1 MSHGTLAHTP
11 AVRASILLI
20 LSDNGAVG
28 ENNNIAAVSATVD
41 AVIPKISCDV
51 GMHEHPGL

>member
-1 MSHGTLAHTP
+1 MLS
-11 AVRASILLI
+11 SILLF
-20 LSDNGAVG
+20 LSVDVAVA

-41 AVIPKISCDV
+41 AVVPKISCDV